1 MGDLRDLSL
10 ALPTAAVALA
20 ADTAVL
26 DGLIRFGGLHY
37 QLAAAAGFLTG
48 LAVNYLITVKVI
60 FPTRREKP
68 ADQEFVIFALVGC
81 AGLALNASVIWLVVA
96 RLGGHYLL
104 GKGCAAGASFC
115 FNFFARRRLLFSPAP
130 VGAGRA
136 IHG

>member
-26 DGLIRFGGLHY
+26 DGLVRFAGLHY
-37 QLAAAAGFLTG
+37 ELAAAAGFVTG
-48 LAVNYLITVKVI
+48 LCITYLITVTVI
-60 FPTRREKP
+60 FPNRREKS

-81 AGLALNASVIWLVVA
+81 AGLVLNAVVIWLVVA

-104 GKGCAAGASFC
+104 GKACAAATSFS
-115 FNFFARRRLLFSPAP
+115 FNFFVRRRLLFSPAA
-130 VGAGRA
+130 VVAGRT

>member
-10 ALPTAAVALA
+10 ALPTAAVALG

-26 DGLIRFGGLHY
+26 DGLVRFGGLHY
-37 QLAAAAGFLTG
+37 QIAAAAGFLTG
-48 LAVNYLITVKVI
+48 LAITYLITITVI
-60 FPTRREKP
+60 FPNRREKP
-68 ADQEFVIFALVGC
+68 ADQEFVIFTLVGC

-115 FNFFARRRLLFSPAP
+115 FNFFARRRLLFSPP
-130 VGAGRA
+130 SVTAGRA
-136 IHG
+136 LHG